1 MSSNKHT
8 NIDELKVLILATGFF
23 WGAYITHHFPH
34 NGSLGTCKS
43 DQRRGTQYF
52 KIKPFYFRERYLR
65 LNI

>member
-8 NIDELKVLILATGFF
+8 NVDELKVVILATGFF
-23 WGAYITHHFPH
+23 GCIYNTSLPH

-52 KIKPFYFRERYLR
+52 KIKPFYFREH
-65 LNI
+65 